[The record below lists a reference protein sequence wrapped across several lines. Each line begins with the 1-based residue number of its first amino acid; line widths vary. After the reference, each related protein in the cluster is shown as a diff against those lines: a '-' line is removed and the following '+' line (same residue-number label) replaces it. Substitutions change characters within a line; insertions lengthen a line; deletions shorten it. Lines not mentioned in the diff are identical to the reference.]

1 MDSILS
7 ILSRPMENSLQELA
21 LVDIKNMQASVM
33 VSFLYHIWAEDTF
46 LSKLTLSNF
55 EAFESRNDE
64 NGEDSFYDLKNY
76 LMKITEL
83 REYNPSTQVLTHLDL
98 SSTNLAPKQ
107 LCSISQILEDNTS
120 LQFLNL
126 SSNFKLG
133 QYEAEFLEHIEG
145 MVQSNNKS
153 LTHLDISDLFED
165 PIILSGVFNSIMS
178 FSKSL

>member
-7 ILSRPMENSLQELA
+7 ILSRPLENSLQELA

-64 NGEDSFYDLKNY
+64 NGEDSFYYLKNY

-83 REYNPSTQVLTHLDL
+83 RDYNPSTQVLTHLDL
-98 SSTNLAPKQ
+98 SSTNLSPKQ

-133 QYEAEFLEHIEG
+133 QHEAEFLEHIEG

>member
-64 NGEDSFYDLKNY
+64 NGEDSFYYLKNY
-76 LMKITEL
+76 LMKIAEL
-83 REYNPSTQVLTHLDL
+83 RDYNPST
-98 SSTNLAPKQ
+98 
-107 LCSISQILEDNTS
+107 
-120 LQFLNL
+120 
-126 SSNFKLG
+126 
-133 QYEAEFLEHIEG
+133 
-145 MVQSNNKS
+145 
-153 LTHLDISDLFED
+153 
-165 PIILSGVFNSIMS
+165 
-178 FSKSL
+178 